1 MKPMRI
7 PIRQMVNQAVSPRRK
22 PSALI
27 VGLAL
32 ACASTGCERKE
43 TTTVAPGSA
52 SESER
57 ASAMR
62 PPPPLNAEVPSARP
76 DEASERSQSK

>member
-7 PIRQMVNQAVSPRRK
+7 PTRQIVNQAVLRRK
-22 PSALI
+22 PSAFI
-27 VGLAL
+27 VCLAL

-62 PPPPLNAEVPSARP
+62 PPPPPNAEVPSARP